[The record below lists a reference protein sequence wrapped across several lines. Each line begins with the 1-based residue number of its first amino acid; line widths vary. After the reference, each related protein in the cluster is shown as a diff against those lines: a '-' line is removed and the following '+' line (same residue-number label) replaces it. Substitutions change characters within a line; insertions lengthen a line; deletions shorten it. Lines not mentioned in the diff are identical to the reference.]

1 MFATLD
7 KLFRENEIRT
17 IDELVS
23 IIKAAPITPAPI
35 VRNLFY
41 IFDWKGFIM
50 SKFARTPLE
59 HHSFYHSFNFTK
71 EGDHVKFRC
80 KRYPQDNEL
89 VPHEGIQLL
98 KENIEFT
105 PVGPT
110 EFRIEKL
117 ELDKVFRSLRAYF
130 ESMEL
135 QQRINVSSSWD
146 ALRKTL
152 ESLPSRKNNLLKMK
166 IDEFPEQSSTQDHP
180 SVPQHLEQYFN
191 EDELPEIR
199 GEIYCNMTA
208 TNTEFSNNVPVNTD
222 VVVYTRS
229 KHNRP
234 WVGRVV
240 KHLSGGKFTIHWYK
254 RRGRGNHFEA
264 MNNFDGSPVL
274 SDQENEVVM
283 YWHIADQDS
292 ITDTSFQIPL
302 LWLEKLKQE
311 YVDHDLAYE

>member
-1 MFATLD
+1 MMIGSAEKDIEKVQVSCLILKIEF
-7 KLFRENEIRT
+7 LF
-17 IDELVS
+17 
-23 IIKAAPITPAPI
+23 
-35 VRNLFY
+35 
-41 IFDWKGFIM
+41 
-50 SKFARTPLE
+50 PLE
-59 HHSFYHSFNFTK
+59 KIYALNFKQAGRPEDLPEIINDLEDIGDDISVEQK
-71 EGDHVKFRC
+71 EEHLNKIR
-80 KRYPQDNEL
+80 K
-89 VPHEGIQLL
+89 
-98 KENIEFT
+98 
-105 PVGPT
+105 
-110 EFRIEKL
+110 RIEKL
-117 ELDKVFRSLRAYF
+117 EVDKVFRSLRAYF
-130 ESMEL
+130 ETMEL
-135 QQRINVSSSWD
+135 QQRIKVSSSWD

-199 GEIYCNMTA
+199 GEMYCNTTA